1 MSSLNRRRFLSK
13 ASAGATAIAASMSAG
28 AVGNLQASQVN
39 STARLNETA
48 GIESRAFVPNRI
60 AVSTYSFFTFRDGSK
75 LTMPECIDTAAK
87 MGFDGVELLLVQM
100 EDTSDS
106 MLQKLK
112 RRAFVNGLDLCG
124 MSTHQGFLRPDK
136 NYRAE
141 NVKKTI
147 AQIEMAYKLGIPTI
161 RVNTGRWGTSKSFEE
176 LMNNKGVEPR
186 LPGCTD
192 DQGFQWVIDA
202 LTECLPAAE
211 KCGVVLGLENHWG
224 LGSTAEGVLRI
235 VNAINSPWLRVTM
248 DTGNFFERRYE
259 QLEMLAPEAVF
270 IQAKTYF
277 GGGVYYTLD
286 MDYDRIAKICQSA
299 NYKGYVSL
307 EFEGK
312 EDPWTAVPK
321 SLEALRSAFGKK
333 QS

>member
-1 MSSLNRRRFLSK
+1 MSLINRRSFLTK
-13 ASAGATAIAASMSAG
+13 VSAGATAIAASVSGTAAG
-28 AVGNLQASQVN
+28 GMVTSLTS
-39 STARLNETA
+39 STEGT
-48 GIESRAFVPNRI
+48 IESAPFVPNRI

-124 MSTHQGFLRPDK
+124 MSTHQGFLRPDSD
-136 NYRAE
+136 YRNE
-141 NVKKTI
+141 NIKKTI

-192 DQGFQWVIDA
+192 EQGFKWVIDA
-202 LTECLPAAE
+202 LTECLPVAE

-224 LGSTAEGVLRI
+224 LGSTAEGVLKI

-286 MDYDRIAKICQSA
+286 MDYEKIAKISQGA

-321 SLEALRSAFGKK
+321 SLAALRSAFGKK